1 MYHQYVIIHQL
12 SSTYHHQIH
21 QHITNISIRICIY
34 IYIIYI
40 YIFNLS
46 PNSNPYHAKN
56 GTMIRAGRKNPSLP
70 LHPFAVLRS
79 APCECCGALKGGA
92 LEGVGNNPVL
102 RGLTTNHLLGWSCL
116 VGSFKYFW
124 IFTTKIGGKWSNLRS
139 IFFKW
144 VETTT

>member
-1 MYHQYVIIHQL
+1 MLNQISWFTEMNKNPMVSIKSCNSTCITNT
-12 SSTYHHQIH
+12 SSFTNYH
-21 QHITNISIRICIY
+21 QHIITKFTNISPIY
-34 IYIIYI
+34 QYVYVYI

-56 GTMIRAGRKNPSLP
+56 GTLIRAGRKNPSLP

-102 RGLTTNHLLGWSCL
+102 RGLTTNHLLG
-116 VGSFKYFW
+116 
-124 IFTTKIGGKWSNLRS
+124 
-139 IFFKW
+139 
-144 VETTT
+144 